1 MCDRQPVFAV
11 TTQYCVYWNRSAT
24 FGAPLCLLSHS
35 SSASWAKPMALTAG
49 GSGPFGFDCDDYF
62 RRSDGMVFQK
72 RSRSSISKQLRIGTT
87 TILAQCGRLNFHAFT
102 SPQSIVRMSDVFPMG
117 IASCVWHSNDREA
130 MLFVTRKN
138 SNDKSVDN

>member
-1 MCDRQPVFAV
+1 MRDRKPVFAV

-24 FGAPLCLLSHS
+24 FRAPFCLLSHY
-35 SSASWAKPMALTAG
+35 SSASWAKPAVLAAG

-72 RSRSSISKQLRIGTT
+72 KSRWSISKPLRRVIT

-102 SPQSIVRMSDVFPMG
+102 SPQSIVLMSDVFPMG

-130 MLFVTRKN
+130 MLVVTRKN